1 MPRIDD
7 DLRDLVE
14 CGVAI
19 VIGTHDGRGVP
30 EIARGWGLHVLEDRG
45 SIEVCVGMPSS
56 RRTLENIAR
65 DGRVAVTCV
74 RPMNYRQVQFK
85 GRDARALDPTPE
97 DLARV
102 EGHRKAFAIEVDH
115 VGIPVALAP
124 RFWTHD
130 DPAALVKVRFTVDE
144 AYDQTPGPNAGRAL

>member
-1 MPRIDD
+1 MAHIDD

-19 VIGTHDGRGVP
+19 VIGTHDRDLVP
-30 EIARGWGLHVLEDRG
+30 EIARGWGLHVLPDRAT
-45 SIEVCVGMPSS
+45 IEVCVGMPSS
-56 RRTLENIAR
+56 RRTLDNLSA

-85 GRDARALDPTPE
+85 GRLAGTAEPTPE
-97 DLARV
+97 DRERV
-102 EGHRKAFAIEVDH
+102 ERHRRAFAIEVDH
-115 VGIPVALAP
+115 VGIPIPLSP
-124 RFWTHD
+124 GFWSYD
-130 DPAALVKVRFTVDE
+130 DPAAMVKLRVAVEE